1 MKEGILTTPTPTAGT
16 LAAIIG
22 DIGKIVTA
30 GVSWVGSFVGAI
42 TDNPLILM
50 FVIMGFV
57 GLGVGLIKRLM
68 RL

>member
-1 MKEGILTTPTPTAGT
+1 MTSSTPAVGT

-22 DIGKIVTA
+22 DIGKIVT
-30 GVSWVGSFVGAI
+30 GSVTWIGSFVGAI

-50 FVIMGFV
+50 FVIVGFV
-57 GLGVGLIKRLM
+57 GLGVGLIKRLT